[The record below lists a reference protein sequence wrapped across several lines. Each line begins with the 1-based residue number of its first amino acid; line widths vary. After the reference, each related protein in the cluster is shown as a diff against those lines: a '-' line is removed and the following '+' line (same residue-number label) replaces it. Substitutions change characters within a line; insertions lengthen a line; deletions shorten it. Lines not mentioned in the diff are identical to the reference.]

1 MVPCMRVRRVG
12 RFHRRSTASAS
23 AVAESEV
30 MKLRGMVTFADTKG
44 EMRPEG
50 YSGVDGVGVCR

>member
-1 MVPCMRVRRVG
+1 MTG
-12 RFHRRSTASAS
+12 DLEAATASAS

-50 YSGVDGVGVCR
+50 YSASTV